1 MTFFQDSY
9 GTYLSMANYIDAMV
23 VRLGIDPTF
32 GRHEFVPMYSPITDY
47 TPISKVDTKWFM
59 SAVGM
64 IGWLAGTG
72 RPDLKLTH
80 SRISAYM
87 ANPCKGALK
96 AALKAVR
103 YCAHNKDLCLFQP
116 FDGPETWTHYSD
128 SDHAGNCE
136 PAAKR
141 RSQLGYVSICGSAP
155 IAWGSKA
162 TSVNFDDPSAVMAV

>member
-1 MTFFQDSY
+1 
-9 GTYLSMANYIDAMV
+9 
-23 VRLGIDPTF
+23 
-32 GRHEFVPMYSPITDY
+32 
-47 TPISKVDTKWFM
+47 M

-64 IGWLAGTG
+64 CGWLAGTG
-72 RPDLKLTH
+72 RPDLKLVH

-103 YCAHNKDLCLFQP
+103 YCAHNKHLCLFQP
-116 FDGPETWTHYSD
+116 FDGPETWVHYSD

-141 RSQLGYVSICGSAP
+141 RS
-155 IAWGSKA
+155 
-162 TSVNFDDPSAVMAV
+162 